1 MPTRLIDDLDHTHR
15 AARQSDAVAAAILVL
30 PELCYRCGRPTKSIV
45 GLLLPSDLTPDP
57 DGFVDFDI
65 VAPLIAAALPNSEL
79 GRLGIGPLKMRRSRL
94 QPDGYLSNG
103 CLHCDSIQGSFP
115 LHEGLTEFLAEGGTH
130 ADLVATHC
138 VISRTA
144 LTNRLAACDL
154 A

>member
-1 MPTRLIDDLDHTHR
+1 MPTRLINDMDHTDR
-15 AARQSDAVAAAILVL
+15 VARRGDAVAAAILVL
-30 PELCYRCGRPTKSIV
+30 PEYCYRCGHLTKSIV

-57 DGFVDFDI
+57 DGFVEFDI
-65 VAPLIAAALPNSEL
+65 VAPLIAAALPNCKL
-79 GRLGIGPLKMRRSRL
+79 GRFGIGPLKMRRSRL

-115 LHEGLTEFLAEGGTH
+115 LHDGLTEFLAEGGTY

-138 VISRTA
+138 AISRTA